1 MRIIRVWKAPK
12 NEHGA
17 RYVTVDEH
25 GVWKAPKNEHG
36 ARYVTVDEHG
46 KLIYAYKKLADIRK
60 VYKVELE
67 LHFVELKRELNHTW
81 SADGK

>member
-1 MRIIRVWKAPK
+1 MRIIR
-12 NEHGA
+12 
-17 RYVTVDEH
+17 
-25 GVWKAPKNEHG
+25 VWKAPKNEHG

-60 VYKVELE
+60 AYKVELELHFVELKRELNHAYKVELE

-81 SADGK
+81 SSDGK

>member
-1 MRIIRVWKAPK
+1 MRIIR
-12 NEHGA
+12 
-17 RYVTVDEH
+17 
-25 GVWKAPKNEHG
+25 VWKAPKNEHG

-60 VYKVELE
+60 DIRKVYKVELE